1 MKCYRHLV
9 WGRFYCYGEL
19 LILNDR
25 ILVIEVERLTTNHN
39 FLKLVKHLYPQDVH
53 DIQLDQDLRFL
64 S

>member
-1 MKCYRHLV
+1 MKCYRYLV

-39 FLKLVKHLYPQDVH
+39 FLK
-53 DIQLDQDLRFL
+53 
-64 S
+64 